1 MQICQNLSVW
11 DRNCKS
17 KQDEN
22 SLAAPVKR
30 TSAIT
35 TGFELCIRKKQVII
49 TLEIEICEDM
59 EMEYRK
65 LSVDEAEQFWSLMNQ
80 LDYETKYMLYEP
92 GERTKNL
99 PRIESLIRDSVERQD
114 FLLVAETDNKLIG
127 YISAQKGRLNRIA
140 HSAYIVVGIL
150 TDYRGKGIGTEFF
163 KRLNIWAEEN
173 KVVRL
178 ELTVICENE
187 AAKHL
192 YINSGFEI
200 EGIKRKSVCVDGKY
214 LDEYYMARVR

>member
-1 MQICQNLSVW
+1 M
-11 DRNCKS
+11 
-17 KQDEN
+17 
-22 SLAAPVKR
+22 VKFR
-30 TSAIT
+30 A
-35 TGFELCIRKKQVII
+35 
-49 TLEIEICEDM
+49 
-59 EMEYRK
+59 
-65 LSVDEAEQFWSLMNQ
+65 LMNQ

-92 GERTKNL
+92 GERSKNL
-99 PRIESLIRDSVERQD
+99 PAIESLIRDSAEKND

-150 TDYRGKGIGTEFF
+150 KDYRGKGIGTEFF

-192 YINSGFEI
+192 YTNNGFEI
-200 EGIKRKSVCVDGKY
+200 EGMKRKSTFVDGKY
-214 LDEYYMARVR
+214 LDEYYMARVK

>member
-1 MQICQNLSVW
+1 M
-11 DRNCKS
+11 RN
-17 KQDEN
+17 
-22 SLAAPVKR
+22 
-30 TSAIT
+30 
-35 TGFELCIRKKQVII
+35 GGGII
-49 TLEIEICEDM
+49 KGTIGTCEDM
-59 EMEYRK
+59 KMEYRK

-150 TDYRGKGIGTEFF
+150 TDYCGKGDAMGSCTGNISNMDTRHGTVP
-163 KRLNIWAEEN
+163 L
-173 KVVRL
+173 
-178 ELTVICENE
+178 
-187 AAKHL
+187 
-192 YINSGFEI
+192 S
-200 EGIKRKSVCVDGKY
+200 
-214 LDEYYMARVR
+214 

>member
-1 MQICQNLSVW
+1 M
-11 DRNCKS
+11 RN
-17 KQDEN
+17 
-22 SLAAPVKR
+22 
-30 TSAIT
+30 
-35 TGFELCIRKKQVII
+35 GGGII
-49 TLEIEICEDM
+49 KETIGTCEDM
-59 EMEYRK
+59 KMEYRK
-65 LSVDEAEQFWSLMNQ
+65 LSMDEAEQFWSLMNQ

-127 YISAQKGRLNRIA
+127 YKKKKKGRLNRIA

-163 KRLNIWAEEN
+163 KRLNAWAEEN

-192 YINSGFEI
+192 YTNSGFEI

-214 LDEYYMARVR
+214 LDEFYMARVR